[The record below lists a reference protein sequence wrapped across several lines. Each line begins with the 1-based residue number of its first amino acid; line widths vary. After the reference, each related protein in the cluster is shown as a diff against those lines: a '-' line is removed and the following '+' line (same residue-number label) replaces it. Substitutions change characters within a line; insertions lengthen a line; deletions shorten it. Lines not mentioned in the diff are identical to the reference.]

1 MRGFL
6 FYSGRNNGILYVVRK
21 ITENDGLMNA
31 RQGEETC

>member
-6 FYSGRNNGILYVVRK
+6 FYSGRNNSILYVVRK

-31 RQGEETC
+31 REGEETC